1 MKTRLEPQGV
11 SPNALELTP
20 TALATPLV
28 PPVMLDADIELGSR
42 LPGDHPAWARDRLSL
57 SHRARMLVA
66 GVVTAAVRTV
76 NAWDHRVRAIL
87 IGQRTLCVD
96 GSGSYRLD

>member
-1 MKTRLEPQGV
+1 MKTRLEAQSV
-11 SPNALELTP
+11 APNALDLTP
-20 TALATPLV
+20 NAPQTPLV
-28 PPVMLDADIELGSR
+28 PPVMLDADFELGSR

-57 SHRARMLVA
+57 SHRARALVA
-66 GVVTAAVRTV
+66 GLATAAVRTV